1 MRRSLF
7 VGALVACAV
16 RAFGGESALTLS
28 PDAGEIVVA
37 AKAAPAVRYAA
48 TELNDVLARSFGRA
62 LPVVARP
69 TAGKVSLIL
78 GDNAW
83 ARAAGIDVNALA
95 QDGFVLRAASNVVY
109 IAGRDDPKFDL
120 PRYVKEGHFSS
131 VVSTQH
137 ATVFGVYDFLERV
150 LGARFYFPGELG
162 TVVPRHASVAIG
174 KLDVVSEPACTIRD
188 YYPGGGGVA
197 PGEQAGSE
205 RIRSEWKAR
214 ILLYQ
219 RMSTVHIPLC
229 HGQNKFEITKRFAK
243 THPEYFA
250 LLKDLKT
257 GELRRDTDPENKM
270 AFHPNQL
277 CQSSRL
283 WEDVLYPETKAQLLG
298 GKKYVDIMPTDGMRR
313 CLCDLCTAACSKDPD
328 DRQYAT
334 DLMWTRTAWLAQRL
348 IDEKVPGF
356 VTQMAYPPYR
366 RIPAFDLPT
375 NILIQVAEKGPW
387 GTQFPDVWKRDNAEI
402 RGWAE
407 KLGHKVWIWNYPGK
421 WGQYLTP
428 GVPPMSPKAWAKYYK
443 SVFPWSFGAFAESES
458 DRAIFNYLNHYV
470 FSKVMWDPSVD
481 TDALL
486 KEHYRVMFG
495 AAADLVERFYDD
507 LEHKWIEEVTGHGR
521 AQATSLGPGMYA
533 FPSEFA
539 IRTAIY
545 GPQEI
550 ARWERL
556 FDEALARTGAA
567 TDEGRR
573 VAYVREQ
580 FLKPLADANGA
591 YVARI
596 DAAAEA
602 RRRAE
607 LKPVNLLGA
616 EDLCAAKGRWWT
628 RPVEFVKGAGYGGA
642 DAIRL
647 VCVSNRVGTGRSFGD
662 AFLEKGRR
670 YRVSYYVKQGKLGG
684 TGGGAYVEYVDAGAK
699 SARDRYHFV
708 AGSPVRDAHDWIA
721 QSFEFT
727 AGEGQVP
734 ENKSCLQV
742 FLNAPGEAW
751 ISGILLEKAEAK
763 RLECWAWLISSMGDE
778 AEFAKATNIV
788 QRGAASG
795 YNALVL
801 SGGEHMY
808 WQAPRLERVK
818 RLDAYMK
825 TLGMELIPCGWSSG
839 YGGTASYSV
848 PDVVESTP
856 MKGVR
861 YKVSGGRGRF
871 VADTVTTGLEG
882 RTFATNITL
891 KLSGKVK
898 PYRTYL
904 FSCRCRTENISP
916 LKYYSVRGNVFHL
929 ENGKS
934 KEWELYDFPVESTQD
949 WKSYE
954 WEFNTYGTDE
964 LTVTVA
970 LNRNLKVTGACWFD
984 SIKVEELPLSRCLT
998 AEDWSKPV
1006 VRSAASGKVYAEGV
1020 DYEPF
1025 PRMKSAKRSAQ
1036 AIEIVLKRGGAIAEG
1051 EELLVDCHVPAI
1063 QGAKQ
1068 FSLCPSCAS
1077 LEEYWRKTVRNT
1089 EEAIHPKRWL
1099 MSVDEWRVANRCA
1112 KCRARKVSPGRLMG
1126 ESVARFSAI
1135 VREVNPKAE
1144 ICAWADMFCPLENAG
1159 RNPYYCVDGSMLDS
1173 WEYVPK
1179 DLVMVPWMNGRDVVK
1194 TTNWLMER
1202 GFRCLAGGYYNYP
1215 DLSRDIAWRDACK
1228 SNPLFLGMMFTTW
1241 GGAYADGGYYD
1252 LEAYGKMVHEK

>member
-1 MRRSLF
+1 MRMIGMA
-7 VGALVACAV
+7 GAALLAGTALAGELV
-16 RAFGGESALTLS
+16 LS

-48 TELNDVLARSFGRA
+48 TELNDVLARSLGRA
-62 LPVVARP
+62 LPVVERP
-69 TAGKVSLIL
+69 TAGKVSLVL
-78 GDNAW
+78 GDNEW
-83 ARAAGIDVNALA
+83 ARAAGIDVKALA
-95 QDGFVLRAASNVVY
+95 QDGFALRTASNCVF
-109 IAGRDDPKFDL
+109 IAGFDDRTVDL
-120 PRYVKEGHFSS
+120 PRKVKEGAFSY

-162 TVVPRHASVAIG
+162 TVVPRHTSVTIG
-174 KLDVVSEPACTIRD
+174 KLDVVSEPACTIRG
-188 YYPGGGGVA
+188 YYPAGGGVA
-197 PGEQAGSE
+197 PGEAGKFG
-205 RIRSEWKAR
+205 RDRSEWKAR

-219 RMSTVHIPLC
+219 RMSSVHIPLC
-229 HGQNKFEITKRFAK
+229 HGQNQFEITKRFAK
-243 THPEYFA
+243 SHPEYFA

-283 WEDVLYPETKAQLLG
+283 WEDVLYPEGRAKLLSG
-298 GKKYVDIMPTDGMRR
+298 RKYVDVMPTDGMRR
-313 CLCDLCTAACSKDPD
+313 CLCDLCTAAYTKDPD

-334 DLMWTRTAWLAQRL
+334 DLIWTKTAQFAQRL

-366 RIPAFDLPT
+366 RIPTFDLPT

-387 GTQFPDVWKRDNAEI
+387 GTQFPDVWERDNAEI

-407 KLGHKVWIWNYPGK
+407 KLGHKVWLWNYPGK

-486 KEHYRVMFG
+486 KEHYRLMFG
-495 AAADLVERFYDD
+495 VAADLVERFFDD
-507 LEHKWIEEVTGHGR
+507 LERKWIEEVTGHGR

-539 IRTAIY
+539 IRNVIY

-550 ARWERL
+550 ARWGRIL
-556 FDEALARTGAA
+556 DEAVARTGAA
-567 TDEGRR
+567 TDAGRR

-607 LKPVNLLGA
+607 TK
-616 EDLCAAKGRWWT
+616 
-628 RPVEFVKGAGYGGA
+628 
-642 DAIRL
+642 
-647 VCVSNRVGTGRSFGD
+647 
-662 AFLEKGRR
+662 RR
-670 YRVSYYVKQGKLGG
+670 
-684 TGGGAYVEYVDAGAK
+684 
-699 SARDRYHFV
+699 
-708 AGSPVRDAHDWIA
+708 
-721 QSFEFT
+721 
-727 AGEGQVP
+727 
-734 ENKSCLQV
+734 
-742 FLNAPGEAW
+742 
-751 ISGILLEKAEAK
+751 
-763 RLECWAWLISSMGDE
+763 ECWCWLIDSMGSE

-788 QRGAASG
+788 QRAAASG

-825 TLGMELIPCGWSSG
+825 SLGMELIPCGWSSG
-839 YGGTASYSV
+839 YGGTASYAI

-856 MKGVR
+856 MKGLR

-871 VADTVTTGLEG
+871 VADAVVTGLEG
-882 RTFATNITL
+882 QVLTNSL
-891 KLSGKVK
+891 SLNLSGKIK
-898 PYRTYL
+898 PHRTYL
-904 FSCRCRTENISP
+904 FSCRCRTEKIDP
-916 LKYYSVRGNVFHL
+916 VKYYSVRGNIFHL
-929 ENGKS
+929 EKGKS
-934 KEWELYDFPVESTQD
+934 KEWELYDFPVTATQD
-949 WKSYE
+949 WKTYE

-964 LTVTVA
+964 LKITVA
-970 LNRNLKVTGACWFD
+970 LNRSLKVSGACWFD
-984 SIKVEELPLSRCLT
+984 SVKVVELPLSRCLT
-998 AEDWSKPV
+998 EEDWSKPV
-1006 VRSAASGKVYAEGV
+1006 VRSAATGKVYAEGV

-1025 PRMKSAKRSAQ
+1025 PKMKSAKRSAQ
-1036 AIEIVLKRGGAIAEG
+1036 AIEIVLRKGGAIAEG

-1068 FSLCPSCAS
+1068 FSLCPSCAA

-1228 SNPLFLGMMFTTW
+1228 DNPLFLGMMFTTW

-1252 LEAYGKMVHEK
+1252 LEKYADMVHEK